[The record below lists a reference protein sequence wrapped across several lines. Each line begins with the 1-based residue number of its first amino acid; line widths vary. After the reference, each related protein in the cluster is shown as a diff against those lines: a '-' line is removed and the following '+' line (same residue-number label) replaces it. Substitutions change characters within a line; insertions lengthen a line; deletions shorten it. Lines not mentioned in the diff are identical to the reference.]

1 MYQIEYSSLG
11 GNADDMFNAE
21 GTLRVIRKGLPV
33 NMVAKAA
40 QILHIGK
47 TEFAPLIGLSTR
59 SLQRNKEKRLTPQQS
74 EHTLALLSVKNEAA
88 AYFGAQDTALTWLKT
103 PQLIFGNQ
111 TPLSYLDTMTGIE
124 YVHDVITRLKHGMT
138 A

>member
-1 MYQIEYSSLG
+1 MYSVEYSSLG
-11 GNADDMFNAE
+11 GNADEMFNAE
-21 GTLRVIRKGLPV
+21 STLRVIRKGLPV
-33 NMVAKAA
+33 NMVAIAA

-88 AYFGAQDTALTWLKT
+88 AYFGAQDTALIWLKA
-103 PQLIFGNQ
+103 PQVIFGNQ

-124 YVHDVITRLKHGMT
+124 YVQDVITRLKHGMT